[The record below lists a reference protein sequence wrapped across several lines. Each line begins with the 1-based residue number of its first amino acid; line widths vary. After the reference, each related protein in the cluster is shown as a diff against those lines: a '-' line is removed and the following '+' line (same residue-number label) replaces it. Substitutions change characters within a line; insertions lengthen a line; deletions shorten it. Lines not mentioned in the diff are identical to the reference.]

1 MFRFLGRITATH
13 PFIICASWLVVA
25 VVLTLLAPNW
35 DAQTVDDDVRFLP
48 DRCPSVRG
56 YKLLQ
61 QAFPHDVFASRAI
74 FAFERDDRPL
84 SAADLALV
92 DECVADLNTL
102 RTGEPDLQITR
113 VYSHH
118 DPLIGKRLVSA
129 DGHCTLVQA
138 ALATPFLALQTQA
151 TVDRVEAR
159 LRKRLTD
166 TDAPRMWSTGAAG
179 LGRDLTH
186 AGGKSLDNT
195 TLATVILVVFILL
208 LVYRSPLLALVPLVS
223 IALSVWVALKG
234 LALLTLIPGVYLVN
248 VSKIFAVVLLYGAG
262 TDYCLF
268 LVSRYREELAEG
280 LGLTEAI
287 SRSVA
292 KVGGALAASAGT
304 VICGL
309 GLMGFAEFAK
319 VRCAGPAIALSLVVA
334 LAASLSLTPA
344 LLHIFGKTVFWPRGL
359 PTRVSGTTHFDLW
372 SRISRGV
379 LARPAWVL
387 AVAFLALAPL
397 AVLGLRVRP
406 QFKPTGELAASSNS
420 VQGLGAIERHFT
432 AGETGPVTVLLE
444 GPADWNGP
452 HGREVIAHL
461 THGFSALD
469 NVAEVRSLTQ
479 PLGMSPPT
487 IAPVRSAGAKNKLGT
502 LLHSV
507 HLSPNDI
514 LQDQIDRSARPYY
527 VASITG
533 DDGRP
538 RSVTRLDV
546 ILKTDPFAPESI
558 ATLNVLET
566 WLRTD
571 LPRSC
576 TSADLMGVR
585 GECYGVTANSRDMAG
600 VVASDQLRVN
610 LLVLAA
616 IFLIL
621 IVLTRRVWL
630 AVYLL
635 VTVLLS
641 YFATLGATAL
651 LGSIWLDRP
660 LFEVDWRVPF
670 FLFTILV
677 AVGEDYNIFLITRV
691 LHERRR
697 HGSSE
702 GIRRALARTGGT
714 ITSCGLIMAGTFGT
728 LMLAGLGTLVQIG
741 FALAFGVLLDTFVI
755 RPVLVPAF
763 TLLVWRRKGNEEPPK
778 RSDWRKIVYAPKRV
792 A

>member
-13 PFIICASWLVVA
+13 PFLVCAAWLAAA
-25 VVLTLLAPNW
+25 VFLTLLAPNW

-61 QAFPHDVFASRAI
+61 QAFPHDVFASRAV

-92 DECVADLNTL
+92 DQCVADLNAL
-102 RTGEPDLQITR
+102 REDEPDLQITR
-113 VYSHH
+113 VYSHR
-118 DPLIGKRLVSA
+118 DPLIGKRLLSA

-151 TVDRVEAR
+151 TVDRIEAR
-159 LRKRLTD
+159 LHTRLAGG
-166 TDAPRMWSTGAAG
+166 DAPCMWSTGAAG

-186 AGGKSLDNT
+186 ASGESLDNT
-195 TLATVILVVFILL
+195 TLATVVLVVFILL
-208 LVYRSPLLALVPLVS
+208 IVYRSPLLALVPLIS

-234 LALLTLIPGVYLVN
+234 LALMTLIPGVYLVN
-248 VSKIFAVVLLYGAG
+248 VSKVFAVVLLYGAG

-268 LVSRYREELAEG
+268 LVSRYREELADG
-280 LGLTEAI
+280 RGLTEAI

-319 VRCAGPAIALSLVVA
+319 VRCAGPAIGLSLAVA
-334 LAASLSLTPA
+334 LAASLTLTPA
-344 LLHIFGKTVFWPRGL
+344 LLHVFGKAVFWPRGL
-359 PTRVSGTTHFDLW
+359 PTRVSGAAHLDLW

-379 LARPAWVL
+379 LARPAWIF
-387 AVAFLALAPL
+387 AAAFLTLAPL
-397 AVLGLRVRP
+397 AALGMCVRP
-406 QFKPTGELAASSNS
+406 QFKPTGELASTSNS
-420 VQGLGAIERHFT
+420 VQGLSVIERHFT

-444 GPADWNGP
+444 GPMDWDGP

-479 PLGMSPPT
+479 PLGTSPPT
-487 IAPVRSAGAKNKLGT
+487 IPPVRPPGGKNKLGA

-514 LQDQIDRSARPYY
+514 LQNQIDLSARPFY
-527 VASITG
+527 VASIT

-538 RSVTRLDV
+538 RWVTRLDV

-558 ATLNVLET
+558 ATLKVLET
-566 WLRTD
+566 WLQTD

-576 TSADLMGVR
+576 ASADLTGVR
-585 GECYGVTANSRDMAG
+585 GECYGVTANARDMAG
-600 VVASDQLRVN
+600 VVARDQLRVD
-610 LLVLAA
+610 LLVLGA

-621 IVLTRRVWL
+621 IILTRRMWL

-641 YFATLGATAL
+641 YLATLGATAL
-651 LGSIWLDRP
+651 VGSIWLDRP
-660 LFEVDWRVPF
+660 LYEVDWRVPF

-697 HGSSE
+697 YGSSE
-702 GIRRALARTGGT
+702 GVRRALARTGGT

-741 FALAFGVLLDTFVI
+741 FALACGVLLDTFVI
-755 RPVLVPAF
+755 RPFLVPAF
-763 TLLVWRRKGNEEPPK
+763 VLLVWRRKGTEEPPA
-778 RSDWRKIVYAPKRV
+778 RPDWRKIVYAPKRV

>member
-1 MFRFLGRITATH
+1 MFRFLGSITATH
-13 PFIICASWLVVA
+13 PFLVCAAWLVAA
-25 VVLTLLAPNW
+25 VFLTLLAPNW

-61 QAFPHDVFASRAI
+61 QAFPHDVFASRAV
-74 FAFERDDRPL
+74 FAFEREDRPL

-92 DECVADLNTL
+92 DQCVADLNAL
-102 RTGEPDLQITR
+102 REDEPDLQITR
-113 VYSHH
+113 VYSHR
-118 DPLIGKRLVSA
+118 DPLIGKRLLSA

-151 TVDRVEAR
+151 TVDRIESR
-159 LRKRLTD
+159 LRTRLASG
-166 TDAPRMWSTGAAG
+166 DAPCMWSTGAAG

-186 AGGKSLDNT
+186 ASGESLDNT
-195 TLATVILVVFILL
+195 TLATVVLVVFILL
-208 LVYRSPLLALVPLVS
+208 IVYRSPLLALVPLIS

-234 LALLTLIPGVYLVN
+234 LALMTLIPGVYLVN
-248 VSKIFAVVLLYGAG
+248 VSKVFAVVLLYGAG

-268 LVSRYREELAEG
+268 LVSRYREELADG
-280 LGLTEAI
+280 RGLTEAI

-319 VRCAGPAIALSLVVA
+319 VRCAGPAIGLSLAVA
-334 LAASLSLTPA
+334 LAASLTLTPA
-344 LLHIFGKTVFWPRGL
+344 LLHVFGKAVFWPRGL
-359 PTRVSGTTHFDLW
+359 PTRVSGAAHLDLW

-379 LARPAWVL
+379 LARPAWIF
-387 AVAFLALAPL
+387 AAAFLALAPL
-397 AVLGLRVRP
+397 AALGMCVRP
-406 QFKPTGELAASSNS
+406 QFKPTGELASTSNS
-420 VQGLGAIERHFT
+420 VEGLSVIERHFT
-432 AGETGPVTVLLE
+432 AGETGPVTVLLD
-444 GPADWNGP
+444 GPADWDGP
-452 HGREVIAHL
+452 HGRDVIAHL

-479 PLGMSPPT
+479 PLGTSPPT
-487 IAPVRSAGAKNKLGT
+487 IPPVRPPGGKNKLGA

-514 LQDQIDRSARPYY
+514 LQNQIDLSARPFY
-527 VASITG
+527 VASIT

-538 RSVTRLDV
+538 RWVTRLDV

-558 ATLNVLET
+558 ATLKVLET
-566 WLRTD
+566 WLQTD

-576 TSADLMGVR
+576 ASADLTGVR
-585 GECYGVTANSRDMAG
+585 GECYGVTANARDMAG
-600 VVASDQLRVN
+600 VVAHDQLRVD
-610 LLVLAA
+610 LLVLGA

-621 IVLTRRVWL
+621 IVLTRRIWL

-641 YFATLGATAL
+641 YLATLGATAL
-651 LGSIWLDRP
+651 VGSIWLDRP
-660 LFEVDWRVPF
+660 LYELDWRVPF

-697 HGSSE
+697 YGSSE
-702 GIRRALARTGGT
+702 GVRRALARTGGT

-741 FALAFGVLLDTFVI
+741 FALACGVLLDTFVI
-755 RPVLVPAF
+755 RPFLVPAF
-763 TLLVWRRKGNEEPPK
+763 VLLVWRRKGTEEPPAQP
-778 RSDWRKIVYAPKRV
+778 DWRKIVYAPKRV